1 MAFIKIWNYFVLK
14 HSFNKNHITE
24 HCHLL
29 WQVNLTGG
37 SALWLVYQE
46 YCYSWWSVEIWITPA
61 CFPSQGGF
69 IAMIPQF
76 GQSPFP
82 FSFLSLWFTLMD
94 TQGWSLERISGCCWL
109 VLSCEHLMNNCTVC
123 QVILKGIPVG
133 LGVLPSASSLH
144 FEGSLILTISAIQLL
159 PGSGRISGFR
169 CWAGNVLLG
178 DTAGMEGSWD
188 RQDRESGH
196 SLIIPRTHTQRW
208 DTHFFSPLSLLLYFI
223 FFLRLSVTINMRKCS
238 KLI

>member
-14 HSFNKNHITE
+14 HSFNKNHTTE

-144 FEGSLILTISAIQLL
+144 FEALWSWQYQQFSCSLDLGGFQ
-159 PGSGRISGFR
+159 GSGAEQGM
-169 CWAGNVLLG
+169 CCLGTLQGWKGAGTGRTENQG
-178 DTAGMEGSWD
+178 
-188 RQDRESGH
+188 
-196 SLIIPRTHTQRW
+196 IP
-208 DTHFFSPLSLLLYFI
+208 
-223 FFLRLSVTINMRKCS
+223 
-238 KLI
+238 